1 MPANI
6 AKVQLSDTFNQWITQ
21 SNTTI
26 DEVNTLL
33 NGSFVKSGGTLT
45 ANGDVTVTTNGRMY
59 INKTDG
65 TTLVNSGNT
74 LFQKNLYLGTISNV
88 ESRIL
93 SVPTTA
99 ANTVSVS
106 VGATERVANTL
117 SFKAGAGIALSIA
130 AGTPTSQADITVTA
144 TGTGGATADEVY
156 DVANL
161 KIETLTS
168 GQGIAVSKVG
178 GTAANVNYQVSANTA
193 SSTVIGVTK
202 LYNSTACTAT
212 DGAATAAAVNTV
224 NTLATSANT
233 LATSANTLATT
244 ANTTAVSA
252 YNRANQAFG
261 NVTTRTTTSGVAYY
275 SATNNVASAAGV
287 TYNSTLDSL
296 NVSSNAFF
304 TGNIVDTPISV
315 VTTSSTFA
323 DNSAGKI
330 LYVDPNST
338 GDVTVTFAAAQRSGF
353 ATTIVR
359 GNVGNVV
366 IANVSGVEKVN
377 SASFTT
383 SNVSAR
389 YEAATVVY
397 VATNK
402 ILVLGS
408 IT

>member
-233 LATSANTLATT
+233 LATT

-315 VTTSSTFA
+315 VTTSGTFA

>member
-315 VTTSSTFA
+315 VTTSGTFA